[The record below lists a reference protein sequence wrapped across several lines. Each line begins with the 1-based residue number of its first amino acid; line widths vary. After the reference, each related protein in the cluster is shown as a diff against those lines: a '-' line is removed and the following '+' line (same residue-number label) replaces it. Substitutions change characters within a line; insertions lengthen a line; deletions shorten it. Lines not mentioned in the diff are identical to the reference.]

1 MTEYIKTIHE
11 LEPLAA
17 GPRYAM
23 IEWRTGTRLYA
34 TLSVVNGT
42 PTIEIAPPSRLPNLA
57 VQFAEMVV
65 KREAIKA
72 GQS

>member
-1 MTEYIKTIHE
+1 MIEYVKTIHE

-42 PTIEIAPPSRLPNLA
+42 PTIEITPSRTSNLA
-57 VQFAEMVV
+57 VQFAKMVV
-65 KREAIKA
+65 ERETAKA
-72 GQS
+72 GQN